1 MMIPED
7 LIKKVAT
14 GVAQKIGGSA
24 NVTAHPASE
33 TNLESAAQ
41 QLRQIQ
47 AAVDE
52 MKRTLNSLAAHQHS
66 HSLPVFSQQSDHE
79 HPSGELFNVPEE
91 VTEFVD
97 YLETKQC
104 VLEPG
109 KPCVGRGECR
119 SRGF

>member
-1 MMIPED
+1 MIPED
-7 LIKKVAT
+7 LIKRVAT
-14 GVAQKIGGSA
+14 KVTQRVGTIA
-24 NVTAHPASE
+24 NDPAPTASRD
-33 TNLESAAQ
+33 NLESATQ
-41 QLRQIQ
+41 QLREIQ

-52 MKRTLNSLAAHQHS
+52 VKRTLNSLATRQRS
-66 HSLPVFSQQSDHE
+66 TSLPIIDQSIEHE
-79 HPSGELFNVPEE
+79 HPSRELFNVPEE

-109 KPCVGRGECR
+109 KPCIGRGECR

>member
-1 MMIPED
+1 MVPED
-7 LIKKVAT
+7 LIKKVA
-14 GVAQKIGGSA
+14 G
-24 NVTAHPASE
+24 NVTQKLSPVTHTSTPVATE
-33 TNLESAAQ
+33 NNLESAAQ
-41 QLRQIQ
+41 KLRELQS
-47 AAVDE
+47 AVDE
-52 MKRTLNSLAAHQHS
+52 MKRTLNSLAAHQHH
-66 HSLPVFSQQSDHE
+66 HSLPVIGQSPEHE
-79 HPSGELFNVPEE
+79 HPSRELFDVPEE

>member
-1 MMIPED
+1 MIPED
-7 LIKKVAT
+7 LIKKIASNVT
-14 GVAQKIGGSA
+14 QKIGASA
-24 NVTAHPASE
+24 NVSASAVGQ
-33 TNLESAAQ
+33 TNLESAAE
-41 QLRQIQ
+41 QLRQLQ
-47 AAVDE
+47 SAVDE
-52 MKRTLNSLAAHQHS
+52 MKRTLNGMASRQHS
-66 HSLPVFSQQSDHE
+66 TSLPVIDQSTEHE
-79 HPSGELFNVPEE
+79 HPSRDLFNVPEE